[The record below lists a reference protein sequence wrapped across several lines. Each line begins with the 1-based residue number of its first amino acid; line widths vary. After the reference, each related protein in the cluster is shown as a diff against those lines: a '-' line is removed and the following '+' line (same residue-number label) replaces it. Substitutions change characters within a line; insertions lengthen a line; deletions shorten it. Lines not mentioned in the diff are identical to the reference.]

1 MATASGHNKTSQND
15 LVQGVQIEAVVEA
28 MAQQARIF
36 QDIARINEQVNAPTW
51 RIARNDLITVTDT
64 LAETDQADF
73 TSFTTSGVEITPSMY
88 PVRSF
93 VSMELTMDADRD
105 AVQKAIGDHA
115 EVILNGIEGNV
126 LGQISSATHTTDHT
140 GASLDKSKFEAAL
153 LLYKKQNPVGGPFI
167 FVGSYR
173 QVHEVIGAYGSA
185 GGAAYSVPGVV
196 SSAVASNPSSFYRGN
211 VAGIDLH
218 EGRVP
223 ASGGSDVSGAFMVKG
238 NSLALGFWIMLDYR
252 LTDGAG
258 NGRVGYEVMT
268 FSRYGTGIVRP
279 ENLHEVISLA

>member
-1 MATASGHNKTSQND
+1 MATASGFNKSSQND

-36 QDIARINEQVNAPTW
+36 QDIARINEQVMAPTW

-73 TSFTTSGVEITPSMY
+73 TTFTTSGVEITPSMY

-93 VSMELTMDADRD
+93 VSMELTQDADRD
-105 AVQKAIGDHA
+105 AVQKAIADHA
-115 EVILNGIEGNV
+115 EVLLNGIEGNV
-126 LGQISSATHTTDHT
+126 LGQISSATNTTDHT

-153 LLYKKQNPVGGPFI
+153 LLFKKQSPVGGPLC

-173 QVHEVIGAYGSA
+173 QVHEVIGAYGNA

-196 SSAVASNPSSFYRGN
+196 SSAVASNPSNFYRGS
-211 VAGIDLH
+211 VAGIDLF

-223 ASGGSDVSGAFMVKG
+223 ASGGSDVSGAFMVRG
-238 NSLALGFWIMLDYR
+238 NALALGFWIMLDYR

-279 ENLHEVISLA
+279 ENLREVISLA